1 MKRSSL
7 LAIII
12 ALSTLLFSCG
22 KSNLNSKEE
31 AIKFL
36 ETNRFYDDDASISG
50 KSGGSLKS
58 SFSIEFQNGNA
69 LIGEESMP
77 YTISELITNG
87 NAPSYNSNQ
96 FNGFEIQFCGSNRY
110 AYGGCIKCYL
120 NSGLKSD
127 DGPYLTVKGD
137 YVKAHFSYVTKG
149 AITKK

>member
-1 MKRSSL
+1 MKQNIL
-7 LAIII
+7 LSIII
-12 ALSTLLFSCG
+12 ISSFLFSCG
-22 KSNLNSKEE
+22 KSKLNTKED

-36 ETNRFYDDDASISG
+36 EENRFYDDDASISG

-58 SFSIEFQNGNA
+58 SFSIEFKDGNA
-69 LIGEESMP
+69 IINGETMS
-77 YTISELITNG
+77 YTISDLITNG
-87 NAPSYNSNQ
+87 DAPGYNSNQ
-96 FNGFEIQFCGSNRY
+96 FNGFEIQFCGSERY

-127 DGPYLTVKGD
+127 DGPSLSIKGD